1 MRDRTPTPRAR
12 TTPRRSV
19 LAAAASG
26 TAALLLPGAALARE
40 PLAAVVRA
48 FTKGAPTRS
57 GRVRL
62 EVPPLVENGN
72 AVGVTVRVESPMSA
86 SDHVRRIAILN
97 EKNPQ
102 PDVAVFYLGP
112 RAGRAVVS
120 TRIRLATSQKLVAV
134 AELSDGTFWAA
145 EANVIVTLAACIE
158 EL

>member
-1 MRDRTPTPRAR
+1 MQDRPPAPRAS
-12 TTPRRSV
+12 TMPRRSV
-19 LAAAASG
+19 LAAVASG
-26 TAALLLPGAALARE
+26 ATALLLPASALARE
-40 PLAAVVRA
+40 PLAAVVRT
-48 FTKGAPTRS
+48 FTSGAPARF

-72 AVGVTVRVESPMSA
+72 AVGVTIGVESPMSA

-102 PDVAVFYLGP
+102 PDVAVFHLGP

-120 TRIRLATSQKLVAV
+120 TRIRLATSQKIAAV
-134 AELSDGTFWAA
+134 AELSDGTFWIA
-145 EANVIVTLAACIE
+145 EANVIVTLAACVE